1 MTACSVTILIVED
14 DTDNIRLYQS
24 MLRQSSVKIVC
35 ISSQDLS
42 CLGEIMAQVQPRL
55 LIFDFYSMR
64 SHYDCTLKL
73 LALLPDV
80 TTAIIT
86 TSPDNGCNANFD
98 YVISKPFVAENLYH
112 IVAQVL

>member
-14 DTDNIRLYQS
+14 DADNIKLYQS

-42 CLGEIMAQVQPRL
+42 RLDEIILQIHPRL
-55 LIFDFYSMR
+55 LIFDFYSVR

-73 LALLPDV
+73 LASLSDV

-98 YVISKPFVAENLYH
+98 YVISKPFVADNLYH
-112 IVAQVL
+112 VLAQVI